1 MANILTLRASG
12 PDIPRFEETTRDEAL
27 TALESGGV
35 LYLPELR
42 FDAEEVVRTFAPS
55 AAGSSRKNIMY
66 DARSGRVAGAEG
78 RAPDELVRSTLARY
92 FEWTRRLLTALLPRY
107 SQSLIIGRTSMR
119 PDEIHGR
126 NVSWRKDDTRLH
138 IDSFP
143 STPVH
148 GQRIL
153 RVFSNVNAEGE
164 PRYWRTGESFERVAH
179 RFVPR
184 LGAPVPGS
192 APLLQWLRITKS
204 RRTPYDHYMLRLHDA
219 MKADVE
225 YQKEVE
231 QTPFDFPAGSTW
243 IMFTDQVSHAAM
255 KGRWAFEQTYYLPID
270 AMRTPAL
277 SPLRTLE
284 RLMNRTL
291 A

>member
-1 MANILTLRASG
+1 VANILTLRASG
-12 PDIPRFEETTRDEAL
+12 PDIPAFEDAARDEAL
-27 TALESGGV
+27 AALESGGV
-35 LYLPELR
+35 LYFPELR
-42 FDAEEVVRTFAPS
+42 FDAEAVVQAFAPS
-55 AAGSSRKNIMY
+55 ARGSSRKNIMY
-66 DARSGRVAGAEG
+66 DASTGRVAGAGG

-92 FEWTRRLLTALLPRY
+92 FEWTRALLAALVPRY
-107 SQSLIIGRTSMR
+107 SRPLIVGRTSMR

-126 NVSWRKDDTRLH
+126 HVSWRKDDTRLH

-148 GQRIL
+148 GKRIL

-164 PRYWRTGESFERVAH
+164 PRYWRTGESFERVAD

-192 APLLQWLRITKS
+192 APLLQWLGITKT

-219 MKADVE
+219 MKADLE
-225 YQKEVE
+225 YQEAVE
-231 QTPFDFPAGSTW
+231 QSPFDFPAGSTW

-270 AMRTPAL
+270 AMRTPSL

-284 RLMNRTL
+284 RLMNRSL